1 LTKISTLNPTPGSA
15 VSIYGILPNLTTTS
29 NDTIMI
35 TLDDE
40 PINIPLHTLSNQ
52 TSRLNLAHLPMTQL
66 FQSSDLAATAH
77 NLTLNITSI
86 SPSNALGID
95 FVTYNASF
103 DKLAGSQQ
111 QVTPLAVG
119 SASEEKHDIKT
130 IVGAVVG
137 SVVGVLLLLLL
148 GCFFMRRSGR
158 SRAHRKTTSLAQKLK
173 IGGAASAA
181 QRPGGLEGGVIYRI
195 DSFTSTG

>member
-1 LTKISTLNPTPGSA
+1 LAKISTLIPTPGSA

-52 TSRLNLAHLPMTQL
+52 TSHLNLADYPMTRL
-66 FQSSDLAATAH
+66 FQSSDLTATAH
-77 NLTLNITSI
+77 NLTLNITAI

-95 FVTYNASF
+95 FITYNASF
-103 DKLAGSQQ
+103 DRLAGQE
-111 QVTPLAVG
+111 QVSPLAVG
-119 SASEEKHDIKT
+119 SASGEKHDVGT
-130 IVGAVVG
+130 IIGAVVG

-148 GCFFMRRSGR
+148 GFFFMRKTGR
-158 SRAHRKTTSLAQKLK
+158 SRGHRKTPSLVHKLK
-173 IGGAASAA
+173 IGGAAAAA
-181 QRPGGLEGGVIYRI
+181 QRPGNLEGGVIYRI